1 MIKILCRVVVML
13 VLASVLLSAC
23 SGGTPGNAILGVQI
37 AQHPAGGTNVN
48 RMSATYTVNY
58 GPVSQTGAADP
69 VDLRIVW
76 VNDKGSRYNEET
88 RTFKIDQG
96 YPSGGT
102 FTTSFSTPQA
112 GAVFDKTFWVVF
124 EWKDSNG
131 THQLESNKAA
141 CTVR

>member
-1 MIKILCRVVVML
+1 MNKILGSVVAMS
-13 VLASVLLSAC
+13 VLASVLLFAC
-23 SGGTPGNAILGVQI
+23 SGGTPGNAVLGVQV
-37 AQHPAGGTNVN
+37 AQHPAGGTNVS

-58 GPVSQTGAADP
+58 GPMSPTGAADP
-69 VDLRIVW
+69 IDLRIFW

-88 RTFKIDQG
+88 RTFKIAQG

-131 THQLESNKAA
+131 AHQLESNKAA